1 MGGSGEIRRLK
12 RVATIIANVYISY
25 IMALDKRK
33 RKSPSY
39 KGFTSS
45 SEAQTRAKRANKSS
59 GTKPEVVLRKEM
71 HRLGLRFRLK
81 TGHLP
86 GRPDIIF
93 PASRVAVFCDGDF
106 WHGRDWENLQTALR
120 KRANSDYWIAK
131 IGYNRERDIEVTR
144 SLSEIGWRV
153 MRLWESEIISD
164 PAGAARRVKR
174 FAYPDSD

>member
-1 MGGSGEIRRLK
+1 MMHPK
-12 RVATIIANVYISY
+12 RVAPLIANVYI
-25 IMALDKRK
+25 IHTMALDERK

-59 GTKPEVVLRKEM
+59 GTKPEVILRKEM

-93 PASRVAVFCDGDF
+93 PAARVAVFCDGDF
-106 WHGRDWENLQTALR
+106 WHGRDWENLQVALR
-120 KRANSDYWIAK
+120 NRANPDYWVAK

-144 SLSEIGWRV
+144 SLSETGWRV

-164 PAGAARRVKR
+164 PVGAARRVKR